1 VVFHPSFETISCKS
15 SWYLKIEKSKEG
27 VNGLTNLHLAT
38 ITDNQLDAYKD
49 KKAEITGT
57 FINKKACSIYY
68 STNGF
73 PKDIDPNCLCD
84 NFFVIDNLQ

>member
-1 VVFHPSFETISCKS
+1 L
-15 SWYLKIEKSKEG
+15 YLKVEEG
-27 VNGLTNLHLAT
+27 AEQVDGLPYLHLAT
-38 ITDNQLDAYKD
+38 TPDIQPDVYKD
-49 KKAEITGT
+49 KKTVVGT

-84 NFFVIDNLQ
+84 NFFIIKDSQYINNL